1 MAMHSRSIDAQPEI
15 ISYVADSHV
24 HCEHASTDLG
34 VGSREFST
42 KYRKSEARLR
52 RTWVGNADQRES
64 RRAHMKALHSHKA
77 VFGLRTGRHNTQANP
92 TTAPDWATTE
102 LSCNKA
108 AKL

>member
-34 VGSREFST
+34 LGSREFST

-52 RTWVGNADQRES
+52 RTGVGNADQRES
-64 RRAHMKALHSHKA
+64 RGGAMKAMKSYKS
-77 VFGLRTGRHNTQANP
+77 VFGVRTGGHNKQAKP
-92 TTAPDWATTE
+92 PTAPGWGTTE
-102 LSCNKA
+102 LSCN
-108 AKL
+108 